1 MMLLAASNTGS
12 GYVAAA
18 YGVFLALVLLY
29 VVIMAAKLVRIEGKI
44 SDIVLRLDG
53 DQGADSDAAKPA
65 AVAKPLESQPN

>member
-29 VVIMAAKLVRIEGKI
+29 VVIMAAKLVRIERKI
-44 SDIVLRLDG
+44 SDIVLQLDG
-53 DQGADSDAAKPA
+53 NQSTDSDAAKPA
-65 AVAKPLESQPN
+65 ADAKPLETQPN